1 MKNDTVPFVDLN
13 AQHEPLLEELTI
25 VFRDALQTSRFI
37 GGPPVEE
44 FERNFADFCGTR
56 YCIGVGSGTDAL
68 RFALIAAG
76 VKQGEVVITVANT
89 FIATTEAISQ
99 AGAFP
104 DFIDIDEQT
113 YTMDPEHLR
122 KYLETRC
129 RQDTK
134 TGRPVHRQTGNHIAA
149 VVPVHLYGQTADM
162 DAIREV
168 AEQYGLIVIE
178 DACQAHGALHFTRRE
193 KQWKKAGS
201 LGTAA
206 AFSFYPGK
214 NLGACGEAGAV
225 TTDDERI
232 ARMVR
237 MLRDH
242 GQIEK
247 YHHRIEGYNGRLDA
261 IQAGILSVK
270 LKHLS
275 FWNEL
280 RRRCAQHYTYLL
292 AGTKGLLTPS
302 EPEWTKS
309 AYHLYVIRSA
319 DRDGLRR
326 HLADHRVET
335 GLHYPLPLHLQEP
348 YLLGG
353 RTMWNLPNT
362 ERAARE
368 ILSLPLYP
376 GLTAYQQNLVAEAI
390 QGFHRT
396 DTAAAAMQCA

>member
-1 MKNDTVPFVDLN
+1 MMNDHVPFVDLN
-13 AQHEPLLEELTI
+13 ALHEPLHEELTA
-25 VFRDALQTSRFI
+25 VFREALRTSRFI

-44 FERNFADFCGTR
+44 FEREFAEFCGTR
-56 YCIGVGSGTDAL
+56 FCIGVGSGTDAL

-76 VKQGEVVITVANT
+76 VKQGETVITVSNT

-99 AGAFP
+99 AGAVPEFV
-104 DFIDIDEQT
+104 DIDEQT
-113 YTMDPEHLR
+113 YNMDAEKLREH
-122 KYLETRC
+122 LETRC
-129 RQDTK
+129 IRDPK
-134 TGRPVHRQTGNHIAA
+134 TGRPVQRQTGSRVTA
-149 VVPVHLYGQTADM
+149 VIPVHLYGQTADM
-162 DAIREV
+162 DAIREL

-178 DACQAHGALHFTRRE
+178 DACQAHGALYFSRRE
-193 KQWKKAGS
+193 NRWGKAGS

-225 TTDDERI
+225 TTDNERI
-232 ARMVR
+232 ARTVR

-261 IQAGILSVK
+261 IQAGILSAK
-270 LKHLS
+270 LKHLP

-292 AGTKGLLTPS
+292 AGTEGIITPS
-302 EPEWTKS
+302 EPAWSKS

-319 DRDGLRR
+319 DRDGLRQ
-326 HLADHRVET
+326 HLAGRQVET

-348 YLLGG
+348 YLYGG
-353 RTMWNLPNT
+353 RKMWNLPRT

-376 GLTAYQQNLVAEAI
+376 GLTAYQQKLVAEAI
-390 QGFHRT
+390 QGFRRT
-396 DTAAAAMQCA
+396 GAAAAMQSA

>member
-1 MKNDTVPFVDLN
+1 MGPGDEVITVPFTFV
-13 AQHEPLLEELTI
+13 AT
-25 VFRDALQTSRFI
+25 
-37 GGPPVEE
+37 
-44 FERNFADFCGTR
+44 
-56 YCIGVGSGTDAL
+56 
-68 RFALIAAG
+68 IAA
-76 VKQGEVVITVANT
+76 IRYT
-89 FIATTEAISQ
+89 
-99 AGAFP
+99 GAKPVFV
-104 DFIDIDEQT
+104 DIDPQS
-113 YTMDPEHLR
+113 YTMDVNQLHGVITDR
-122 KYLETRC
+122 
-129 RQDTK
+129 TK
-134 TGRPVHRQTGNHIAA
+134 AIL
-149 VVPVHLYGQTADM
+149 PVHLYGQTADM
-162 DAIREV
+162 DPVLEIARGH
-168 AEQYGLIVIE
+168 GLVVIE
-178 DACQAHGALHFTRRE
+178 DAAQAHGAEYKGRR
-193 KQWKKAGS
+193 AGS
-201 LGTAA
+201 IGDLAC
-206 AFSFYPGK
+206 FSFYPGK

-348 YLLGG
+348 YLFGG
-353 RTMWNLPNT
+353 RKMWNLPHT